1 MGHDKDEVGRL
12 QEAFAN
18 KAQPGLE
25 QFLEFVL
32 TAVMVVNGTR
42 LLSGVGT
49 EERQST
55 TSNFTFSANLVHLPT
70 SARK

>member
-1 MGHDKDEVGRL
+1 
-12 QEAFAN
+12 
-18 KAQPGLE
+18 
-25 QFLEFVL
+25 L